1 MLLMGKLKL
10 QYMKRI
16 IVLLIG
22 IVGLTNV
29 VLSQNVKRLDTYNYN
44 RGVEALENNNLEEAL
59 EYLNK
64 ELEDNP
70 DNGYAWVLIA
80 TIWVSQEEYGRALT
94 AANLAI
100 KNIPKKDKPNR
111 SFAYVV
117 RAKVYVGLGENEKAL
132 ADFSSAI
139 KETPDDAE
147 VYEERANLYYFM
159 EKYDLA
165 DKDYQKMISI
175 NPGSVMG
182 YMGIGR
188 NANAEKRYND
198 AIEQFDY
205 VTRLV
210 PDYSSGY
217 SFRAESYFG
226 LKQYDKAI
234 DDIIHALDIDGDDK
248 AFYLMVQVADS
259 ALVQLAAKLKVQCVK
274 NPNSDYW
281 PYCLGIVYERGD
293 AYSKAI
299 EYYTSS
305 QEKNLSRITAYRIS
319 ACYGKMGNFILA
331 LKHIDQAIALD
342 STDYDFV
349 MAKAD
354 LLYES
359 GDVKNAIA
367 ELDKYVNHNP
377 EYFGGYSRRGDYKGY
392 SKKDVEGA
400 IEDYSM
406 SIILEPNYAYAY
418 LRRGDMYTLKNDT
431 QSARADFQKVIELD
445 TVPNSSSCAQYAY
458 WGLGE
463 KEKAINFMDNVIASD
478 PDNAGNYYDAA
489 CLYSRMGELEKAVG
503 FMQTALEKGYHDFAH
518 MERDDDLNAIR
529 QMPEFKEL
537 VEQYKKR
544 FESEVGESIVDD
556 AVYEDCVAEIPF
568 TKENGVYKVKC
579 SINNLPL
586 YFVFDTGASDVSIS
600 SVEATFMMKNGY
612 LKSTDVI
619 GKQNYMMANGEISA
633 GTVLNIRNV
642 NFGGLE
648 LDNIR
653 ASVVHNQTAPLLLG
667 QSVLNRLG
675 NIEIDNARGVLE
687 ITYKKKIEKN
697 K

>member
-1 MLLMGKLKL
+1 MRRILFLLMTSLLLGG
-10 QYMKRI
+10 Q
-16 IVLLIG
+16 IVFA
-22 IVGLTNV
+22 
-29 VLSQNVKRLDTYNYN
+29 QNVKRPDTYNYN
-44 RGVEALENNNLEEAL
+44 RGVEAIQNNNAEEAL

-64 ELEDNP
+64 ELKDNP
-70 DNGYAWVLIA
+70 DNGYALAWIA
-80 TIWVSQEEYGRALT
+80 TVRNYQEEYGRALT
-94 AANLAI
+94 AADLAI
-100 KNIPKKDKPNR
+100 KNIPKKDKQYR
-111 SFAYVV
+111 AFAYIV
-117 RAKVYVGLGENEKAL
+117 RAEVYVRLNETEKAL

-139 KETPDDAE
+139 KETPDDAD
-147 VYEERANLYYFM
+147 VYEKRANLYYYM

-165 DKDYQKMISI
+165 DKDYQKIISI
-175 NPGSVMG
+175 DPGSVMG

-188 NANAEKRYND
+188 NANAEKRYSD

-205 VTRLV
+205 VTRLAS
-210 PDYSSGY
+210 DYSSGY
-217 SFRAESYFG
+217 SFRAESYLG

-234 DDIIHALDIDGDDK
+234 DDIIHALDIDGDNK
-248 AFYLMVQVADS
+248 AFHLMQQAADS
-259 ALVQLAAKLKVQCVK
+259 AMVQLVAKMKVQSAK

-281 PYCLGIVYERGD
+281 PYCLGVVYERSG
-293 AYSKAI
+293 AYHKAI

-305 QEKNLSRITAYRIS
+305 QEKDLSPITAYRIS
-319 ACYGKMGNFILA
+319 NCYSEMGNYPLA
-331 LKHIDQAIALD
+331 LEHIDHAIALD

-359 GDVKNAIA
+359 GDARKAIA
-367 ELDKYVNHNP
+367 ELDKYVNHDP
-377 EYFGGYSRRGDYKGY
+377 EFYGGYYRRGWYKDN
-392 SKKDVEGA
+392 SEDIDGA

-406 SIILEPNYAYAY
+406 SIILEPDYAYAY
-418 LRRGDMYTLKNDT
+418 LGRGDMYVLKNDT
-431 QSARADFQKVIELD
+431 KSAKADFQKVIELD
-445 TVPNSSSCAQYAY
+445 TIPNNGSCAQYAY

-463 KEKAINFMDNVIASD
+463 KDKAIDFMDKVIAND

-489 CLYSRMGELEKAVG
+489 CLHSRMGELEKAVE
-503 FMQTALEKGYHDFAH
+503 FLRTAFEKGYRRFAH
-518 MERDDDLNAIR
+518 MEMDDDLNAIR

-537 VEQYKKR
+537 VEQYKKI
-544 FESEVGESIVDD
+544 FESEVAENIVDD
-556 AVYEDCVAEIPF
+556 ATYEDRIAEVPF
-568 TKENGVYKVKC
+568 TKEDGVCKVKC

-633 GTVLNIRNV
+633 GTVLNLRNV
-642 NFGGLE
+642 NFGGLN

-653 ASVVHNQTAPLLLG
+653 ASVVHNQSAPLLLG

-675 NIEIDNARGVLE
+675 NIEIDNIKGVLR
-687 ITYKKKIEKN
+687 ITHKVKVN
-697 K
+697 